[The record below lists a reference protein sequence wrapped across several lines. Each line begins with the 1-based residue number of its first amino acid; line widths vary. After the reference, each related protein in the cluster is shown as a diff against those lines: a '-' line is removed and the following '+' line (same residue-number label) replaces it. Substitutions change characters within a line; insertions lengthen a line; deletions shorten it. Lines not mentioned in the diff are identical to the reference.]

1 MQPTQPVTPAP
12 AGAPLGPPPAP
23 AVVLFDLRGNASV
36 AAAPAEDDDLYD
48 FLSALTGYS
57 QLEPWTFILS
67 RKDTTLMAALYLNE
81 VGAYEDS
88 VNPAISEA
96 LGVEVRGKAVL
107 VCMEEYEDDD
117 GEGAWS
123 KVLSVEALLRKLAER
138 GEPLPEAAG
147 KRLEG
152 RVGDVM
158 HELRR
163 MLVFRRRAP
172 AYAPLQ

>member
-12 AGAPLGPPPAP
+12 A
-23 AVVLFDLRGNASV
+23 VVLFDLLGTASV

-67 RKDTTLMAALYLNE
+67 RNETTLMAALYLNE

-107 VCMEEYEDDD
+107 VCMEEFDGDLD

-172 AYAPLQ
+172 GYARLDELPEI